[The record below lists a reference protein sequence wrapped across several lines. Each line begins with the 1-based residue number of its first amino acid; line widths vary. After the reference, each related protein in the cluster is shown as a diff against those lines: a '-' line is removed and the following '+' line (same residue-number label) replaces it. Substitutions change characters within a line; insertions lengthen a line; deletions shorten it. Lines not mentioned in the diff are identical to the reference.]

1 MASNTNKALK
11 RWPII
16 RNQRW
21 SDSQVAL
28 CWIAQPFKSWK
39 TFVSNRVKKIH
50 EITESLKLDWRY
62 VPTKMNHADFGSRGS
77 SQTQLQKEE
86 WWVGPN
92 WIQDKE
98 KWPKT

>member
-16 RNQRW
+16 RNQCW

-28 CWIAQPFKSWK
+28 CWIAQPFKNWK